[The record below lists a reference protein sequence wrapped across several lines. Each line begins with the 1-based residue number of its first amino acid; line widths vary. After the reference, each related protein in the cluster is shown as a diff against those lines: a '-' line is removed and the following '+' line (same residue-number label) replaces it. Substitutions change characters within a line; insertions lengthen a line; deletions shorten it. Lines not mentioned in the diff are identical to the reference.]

1 MLFVEYLE
9 YIENSKEKRK
19 IVIDTFI
26 QHQILN
32 NYGLSGLALTLWF
45 YDEWLQIYDP
55 CAQVLAY
62 SKGNYQIT
70 IYEKQLRFL

>member
-1 MLFVEYLE
+1 MLFVEDLE

-32 NYGLSGLALTLWF
+32 NYGLSGLALNSV
-45 YDEWLQIYDP
+45 
-55 CAQVLAY
+55 VL
-62 SKGNYQIT
+62 
-70 IYEKQLRFL
+70 